1 MDHREGPA
9 AAIAGCS
16 SSDISGVGEAPGQC
30 SQQPWLQYAAGRD
43 GAEPEQQLFYH
54 VNMNELTNALL
65 VPAGILS
72 SRLQPRTPLIAM
84 EGQATQATPCLGRE
98 ENGDH
103 SSSNNGSGKFLEA
116 VPATLPPRL
125 SRHRNTLKAALL
137 QSPENTY
144 YVEDT
149 LVIGSVG
156 RRGGLVERSNSATK
170 EQQPQ
175 GSPTFPERVPV
186 STSPISVR
194 SLPVSLVH
202 SPLALPWGQ
211 FSDVSGVSSSRG
223 ASFHVQRPSQIECG
237 VDSSSEDSIWLEQAP
252 LTGDMS
258 AEKKSTV
265 KKKRVHFPD
274 NVIKSV
280 SVVQAD
286 DQLRLLVEYNRPW
299 YAHLVLVVA
308 SAFFVLHWG
317 FIALVTKPSPA
328 SERMDACVLV
338 SFVAF
343 GFASA
348 YLLAFL
354 ALTWRPSS
362 EELGFL
368 MDCSRNR
375 SVLCVLL
382 AGVFSQLSLVAA
394 FMLSGNFG
402 SLVCFCC
409 IPLFL
414 TYLYEEYKQHAVS
427 VLDGIGCFLVVV
439 SIVVFC
445 IGFELKNPAGL
456 YGRIISVCIALMGG
470 AAMALFLFQV
480 RTVSRFV
487 SNFFIMSSTVTLA
500 TLLLAF
506 AAYITG
512 AFAAHIGTS
521 HRTLTQISS
530 EDFLNIILSALFL
543 FLSWFTYHWSSL
555 FFDRMTLSGSFSLGG
570 PMSLLVFHLLSLP
583 TVCLPYEIAG
593 GVAMVIGCALV
604 LYSGYR
610 FRQNVEVRIELERE

>member
-1 MDHREGPA
+1 MDRREGA
-9 AAIAGCS
+9 AAAAAAPS
-16 SSDISGVGEAPGQC
+16 RSNSDISGVGEEPGQC
-30 SQQPWLQYAAGRD
+30 SQQPWPQRAAGRD
-43 GAEPEQQLFYH
+43 GAEPEQQLFYQL
-54 VNMNELTNALL
+54 NMKELTNALL
-65 VPAGILS
+65 VPADMLS
-72 SRLQPRTPLIAM
+72 SRLQPRTPLLAV
-84 EGQATQATPCLGRE
+84 EGQATQTTPCFRSE
-98 ENGDH
+98 EIDDR
-103 SSSNNGSGKFLEA
+103 SSSGKFLEVVSA
-116 VPATLPPRL
+116 SLPSRL
-125 SRHRNTLKAALL
+125 SRHRNALRAALL
-137 QSPENTY
+137 QSPENMY
-144 YVEDT
+144 YTEDT

-156 RRGGLVERSNSATK
+156 RRGGLVERGNSATK
-170 EQQPQ
+170 EQQLQ
-175 GSPTFPERVPV
+175 GNPTSPERVPA
-186 STSPISVR
+186 SISSISVR
-194 SLPVSLVH
+194 SLPVSVVH
-202 SPLALPWGQ
+202 SPLALSWGQ
-211 FSDVSGVSSSRG
+211 FSEVSSASSLRG

-237 VDSSSEDSIWLEQAP
+237 VDSSLEDSVGLEQAL
-252 LTGDMS
+252 LTEDIV
-258 AEKKSTV
+258 AEKKSIG

-317 FIALVTKPSPA
+317 FIALVTKPSSV

-343 GFASA
+343 GFASV

-354 ALTWRPSS
+354 ALTWRPSRD
-362 EELGFL
+362 ELGFL
-368 MDCSRNR
+368 MDRSRNR
-375 SVLCVLL
+375 SVLYVLL

-394 FMLSGNFG
+394 FMLCDNFG

-427 VLDGIGCFLVVV
+427 VLDGIGCILAVA

-445 IGFELKNPAGL
+445 IGFELNATGL
-456 YGRIISVCIALMGG
+456 SERIISVCIALMGG

-487 SNFFIMSSTVTLA
+487 SNFFVMSSTVTLA

-506 AAYITG
+506 VAYITG
-512 AFAAHIGTS
+512 AFAARIGTS
-521 HRTLTQISS
+521 HQTLTQISS
-530 EDFLNIILSALFL
+530 ADFLNIILSALFL

-583 TVCLPYEIAG
+583 TAYLQYEIAG
-593 GVAMVIGCALV
+593 GVAMVIGCGLV